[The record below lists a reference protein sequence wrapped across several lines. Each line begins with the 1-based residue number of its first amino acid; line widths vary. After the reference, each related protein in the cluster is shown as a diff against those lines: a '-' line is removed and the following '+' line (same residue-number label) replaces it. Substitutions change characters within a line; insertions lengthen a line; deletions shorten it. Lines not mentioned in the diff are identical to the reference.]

1 MQSLA
6 ILIYRTMSIFRSHKA
21 TADRSASDRARHKQ
35 KIDKAI
41 RDGVTDIVADESI
54 IGQDGK
60 KKIKIPVKGIK
71 EWQCVYGDNE
81 GQKSVGSAPGQDLE
95 KDQVV
100 RKSQKQQGA
109 GGSKAGKDKG
119 EEYYEVEITLEELAE
134 YLFASLNLPDLDR
147 KRFKKLMEEKPRKHG
162 TRTEGIRPR
171 LDKKKSAIQRIK
183 RLNAAKRSAEEGEEI
198 NTSFHE
204 DDLRYYHIDSKPKEA
219 TNAVVFFAMD
229 VSGSM
234 SQEIRF
240 LARSFFFLLYQFLR
254 HKYEK
259 TEVVFVSHTTEAE
272 ETDEEHFFQK
282 FTSGGTHVSSAPILS
297 RDIAMKR
304 YHPSSW
310 NIYYFHCTDGDNWA
324 EDNDLAVKSIL
335 DLSGIC
341 QLLGYVEIVPPNS
354 RPAWDNSAGSLYPK
368 IKNIEGPSLKTAVI
382 EGKESIWPIF
392 KRFFGGLEVV

>member
-1 MQSLA
+1 
-6 ILIYRTMSIFRSHKA
+6 MSIFRSHKA

-71 EWQCVYGDNE
+71 EWQFVYGDNE
-81 GQKSVGSAPGQDLE
+81 GQKQVGSAPGQDVQ
-95 KDQVV
+95 KGQVV
-100 RKSQKQQGA
+100 KKGQQQGQ
-109 GGSKAGKDKG
+109 GSGNRAGKDKG
-119 EEYYEVEITLEELAE
+119 EEFYEVEITLDELAE

-147 KRFKKLMEEKPRKHG
+147 KRFKKLLDEKPRKHG
-162 TRTEGIRPR
+162 TRTKGIRPR

-183 RLNAAKRSAEEGEEI
+183 RLSAAKRNAEEDEEI
-198 NTSFHE
+198 STSFHE
-204 DDLRYYHIDSKPKEA
+204 DDLRYYHIDSKPKES

-234 SQEIRF
+234 TQEIRF

-259 TEVVFVSHTTEAE
+259 TEVVFISHTTEAE
-272 ETDEEHFFQK
+272 ETDEDNFFRK
-282 FTSGGTHVSSAPILS
+282 YSSGGTHVSSAPTLAQEI
-297 RDIAMKR
+297 IMKR
-304 YHPSSW
+304 FHPSSW
-310 NIYYFHCTDGDNWA
+310 NVYYFHCTDGDNWS
-324 EDNDLAVKSIL
+324 EDNEAAVKSLL

-341 QLLGYVEIVPPNS
+341 QLLGYVEIIPPKS
-354 RPAWDNSAGSLYPK
+354 RPDWDTGAGSLYSK
-368 IKNIEGPSLKTAVI
+368 VKEIEGPSLKTAVI
-382 EGKESIWPIF
+382 ESKDSIWPVF
-392 KRFFGGLEVV
+392 KNFFGGLPDV